1 MNILIVDD
9 SISMRQMIRI
19 ILSGA
24 GHDVTDAIDG
34 SDGLAKFN
42 ETFDVVVTDFN
53 MPQMGGV
60 DLIKA
65 IRSGEVNRTVPIL
78 MLTTESEA
86 EKKALGRDAGATA
99 WITKPFS
106 KESLLATID
115 KISRSVA
122 F

>member
-9 SISMRQMIRI
+9 SISMRQMIKI

-24 GHDVTDAIDG
+24 GHTVVDAIDG
-34 SDGLAKFN
+34 NDGLAKFD

-60 DLIKA
+60 ELIKA
-65 IRSGEVNRTVPIL
+65 IRAGAVNRTVPIL

-86 EKKALGRDAGATA
+86 DKKALGRDAGATA

-115 KISRSVA
+115 KISRTVA

>member
-9 SISMRQMIRI
+9 SISMRQMITI

-24 GHDVTDAIDG
+24 GHSVTEAVDGADA
-34 SDGLAKFN
+34 LTKFN
-42 ETFDVVVTDFN
+42 DSFAVVVTDFN
-53 MPQMGGV
+53 MPNMSGIE
-60 DLIKA
+60 LIQA
-65 IRSGEVNRTVPIL
+65 IRSGSTNRAVPIL

-86 EKKALGRDAGATA
+86 EKKAMGRDAGATA

-115 KISRSVA
+115 KISRTVA